1 MVGITNIFS
10 ISWGIAKVMYKF
22 GAELAFVYK
31 RKKLKNRIQNFAK
44 TLNSNIV
51 LQCNINSDTEIKILS
66 RKLYQHWK
74 KFDGIIHAVA
84 YVPLSQL
91 QENYLQIANRQD
103 FLATHESCS
112 FSLVALVKE
121 LYPLLNE
128 NSSIVTLSYL
138 GSIKYIPFYHVIG
151 PAKASLE
158 ANVRYLAYCVGK
170 KNIRINAVSSGPIKT
185 SSSYKIPFFKKIF
198 SLYKSYSP
206 LKKNTTSK
214 EIGNVTSF
222 LCSDLASG
230 ITGQIIYVDSG
241 FSISNMFPS

>member
-1 MVGITNIFS
+1 MGITNIFS
-10 ISWGIAKVMYKF
+10 ISWGIAKVMYQF

-31 RKKLKNRIQNFAK
+31 RKKLKNRIKDFAK
-44 TLNSNIV
+44 KLNSNIV
-51 LQCNINSDTEIKILS
+51 LQCNINSDAEIKILS
-66 RKLYQHWK
+66 RKLRQHWK

-84 YVPLSQL
+84 CVPVSQL
-91 QENYLQIANRQD
+91 QENYIQIANRQD
-103 FLATHESCS
+103 FLFTHESCS

-121 LYPLLNE
+121 FYPLLNQYA
-128 NSSIVTLSYL
+128 SIVTLSYL
-138 GSIKYIPFYHVIG
+138 GSIKYVPCYNVIG

-170 KNIRINAVSSGPIKT
+170 NNIRINAVSSGPIKT
-185 SSSYKIPFFKKIF
+185 ASSYKIPSFKKIF
-198 SLYKSYSP
+198 SIYKKCSP
-206 LKKNTTSK
+206 LKKSTTSK